1 MLLLVTDLEEKRA
14 AQTALERTVRAGLA
28 DQGLRN
34 IGFPSGNADEVIYAN
49 GDGDLWAAFAAVDG
63 AAVPR
68 RWNAFGVFDPKRH
81 AQMIT
86 VEINIPTTSNSARV
100 AGFFARDAASGQV
113 FLMHDGSVGGGKPG
127 VGRNA
132 FLAWSKTELVE
143 AYGDGGEVRSG
154 VIIGSVD
161 SDALTGRLW
170 RFVQLVKGFK
180 DAVKRG
186 DLDDPEV
193 RKAIA
198 EWDTFNSESAGRRQ
212 GRRRADIDYI
222 SYHGEVVER
231 LYEERSSRIRDGER
245 VLNSRLIDLY
255 VRNGTAMTEIYE
267 VKTSTD
273 RQSIYTAI
281 GQLVSHSVGA
291 AADVKR
297 TLVIP
302 EGALPPDLDRCLDS
316 LSVRVRRFTLS
327 SGKAPKVVLS

>member
-1 MLLLVTDLEEKRA
+1 MLLTVTDLKEKRA
-14 AQTALERTVRAGLA
+14 AQAALEQTVRAGLA
-28 DQGLRN
+28 DQGMRN
-34 IGFPSGNADEVIYAN
+34 IGFPSGNADEIIYSN
-49 GDGDLWAAFAAVDG
+49 GAGKLWAAFGAVDS

-100 AGFFARDAASGQV
+100 AGFFARDAATGQV
-113 FLMHDGSVGGGKPG
+113 LLMHDGSVGGGKPG
-127 VGRNA
+127 VGRSA
-132 FLAWSKTELVE
+132 FLFWSKTKPVDT
-143 AYGDGGEVRSG
+143 YGDGGEVRSG
-154 VIIGSVD
+154 LIIGAVGSGD
-161 SDALTGRLW
+161 LPGRLW
-170 RFVQLVKGFK
+170 WFVQHVKGFK

-186 DLDDPEV
+186 DLDDPEM

-198 EWDTFNSESAGRRQ
+198 EWEDFNSESSGRRR
-212 GRRRADIDYI
+212 GRRRAEIDYI

-231 LYEERSSRIRDGER
+231 LFEERFARRRDGEQ

-267 VKTSTD
+267 VKTGTD

-281 GQLVSHSVGA
+281 GQLVSHSVGEG
-291 AADVKR
+291 ADIAR

-302 EGALPPDLDRCLDS
+302 EGNLAPDLERCLTS
-316 LSVRVRRFTLS
+316 LSIDLRRFTLT
-327 SGKAPKVVLS
+327 SGKTPKVVLS